1 MMKLKLVETK
11 NGIFTEVRVKINR
24 MQMYMVLQSKSKRQ
38 KDLEALIEQIKIAQ
52 KLECFVKKH
61 KCVKVKVSSSYA
73 YYAFEGNLFED

>member
-1 MMKLKLVETK
+1 MMKLKLVKTK
-11 NGIFTEVRVKINR
+11 NGIFTEVRV
-24 MQMYMVLQSKSKRQ
+24 
-38 KDLEALIEQIKIAQ
+38 KIAQ